1 MTLNRR
7 SIKWLPKIGLR
18 MGLIALAFV
27 VVMQLGNSSAETN
40 MFVGLEHASLVKTY
54 LLSFLP

>member
-18 MGLIALAFV
+18 MGLTALAFV
-27 VVMQLGNSSAETN
+27 AVIQLGNASAETN
-40 MFVGLEHASLVKTY
+40 MFVGLEHASLAKAY